1 MADNEII
8 ETTVERWHDFLRGDL
23 EGGLD
28 SLLHD
33 ECVFLSPIVFTP
45 QRGREITKTYLTAAG
60 STLAGGG
67 VAPSGSNGSER
78 RFRYVKQ
85 VLAGHH
91 AVLEF
96 ETWIGDTLVNGV
108 DIITCDDAGMITE
121 FKVLIRPLQA
131 VNAVHE
137 QMRKALEAAGQL

>member
-1 MADNEII
+1 MLIDEVMKKWEAYL
-8 ETTVERWHDFLRGDL
+8 HGDL
-23 EGGLD
+23 LGGLD
-28 SLLHD
+28 ELLHED
-33 ECVFLSPIVFTP
+33 CVFVSPIVFTP

-67 VAPSGSNGSER
+67 VAPSGSKGSER

-85 VLAGHH
+85 VLAGPH

>member
-8 ETTVERWHDFLRGDL
+8 ETTVERWHDFLRGNL

-67 VAPSGSNGSER
+67 VAPSGSKGSER

-85 VLAGHH
+85 VLAGPH

>member
-8 ETTVERWHDFLRGDL
+8 ENTVERWLDFLRGNL